1 MFYFINGTLCL
12 IIMALLMNVSTQ
24 FIITKSSGKNID
36 IIKGSAR
43 MLFVFISLSTFS
55 ALVTPLIIVSNPVF
69 KYHFSLS
76 LHLANI
82 LGNLLILY
90 MPFVLLLVG
99 RKSKEILITVPIYVE
114 FASIIV
120 AVQTIS
126 VLFPVFFLIIF
137 FSKYRHIAEWN
148 FKENE
153 PVNIFSFVKS
163 FLYGILAGVCITSW
177 FGTGMMDLEPPLF
190 SISIIIATLSLVVIS
205 VLFYLIPTIIATRKK
220 HPQKIPIILVNIL
233 LGWSFIVWIVALV
246 WACMNSTPKV
256 LHIHEEAKEP
266 DLAEKIRVLE
276 NLRKEGLITTEEFES
291 KKSDLIKKY

>member
-99 RKSKEILITVPIYVE
+99 R
-114 FASIIV
+114 
-120 AVQTIS
+120 
-126 VLFPVFFLIIF
+126 
-137 FSKYRHIAEWN
+137 
-148 FKENE
+148 
-153 PVNIFSFVKS
+153 
-163 FLYGILAGVCITSW
+163 
-177 FGTGMMDLEPPLF
+177 
-190 SISIIIATLSLVVIS
+190 
-205 VLFYLIPTIIATRKK
+205 
-220 HPQKIPIILVNIL
+220 
-233 LGWSFIVWIVALV
+233 
-246 WACMNSTPKV
+246 
-256 LHIHEEAKEP
+256 
-266 DLAEKIRVLE
+266 
-276 NLRKEGLITTEEFES
+276 NL
-291 KKSDLIKKY
+291 KKY